1 MPDTC
6 QNGALLQAELFE
18 GTQASPHG
26 AVPAVPG
33 LGDGRGLL
41 PLSLPIPCPGGNR
54 PEG

>member
-1 MPDTC
+1 MPDTF
-6 QNGALLQAELFE
+6 QDGALLQGEGFE
-18 GTQASPHG
+18 GTASPHG
-26 AVPAVPG
+26 VVPAVPG